1 MIIGIPRETRPGE
14 LRVAMTPTNVAYWTE
29 KNVQFVIQ
37 KDAGSAA
44 GFANADYKSVGASV
58 VKDRAEVFAQADI
71 VLQVQSFG
79 ANTVNGDDDLSLVKA
94 GQVIAG
100 MMDPL
105 GNSEVANT
113 VAKTQATA
121 IAMELVPRISRAQ
134 SMDVLSSMA
143 TLAGYKAV
151 LIGAAAAPRIMPM
164 LMTAAGTLQPMRTL
178 IMGVGVAGLQACA
191 TAKRLGGVVEAY
203 DVRPAAREQIL
214 SVGAKP
220 VELDLETE
228 SSEGAGGYAK
238 EQSAEFLQRQQ
249 ELMTEVL
256 AQQDLVITTAAVP
269 GAKSPIL
276 VTTDMVK
283 AMKPGAVIVDLA
295 AERGGNCEL
304 TELGKTVVK
313 HGVTI
318 IGPENLAATVATHG
332 SEMYGKNM
340 ETLLGHIIDED
351 GNLKLDFEDEI
362 IYSTVI
368 AHDGDVPHTMMR
380 DRLGLPALEMAAP
393 EEVATPEKGTP
404 AAETADSD
412 TQNSDTSDTS
422 DTKAGDA

>member
-1 MIIGIPRETRPGE
+1 MIIGIPGETRPGE
-14 LRVAMTPTNVAYWTE
+14 LRVAMIPANVAVWTE
-29 KNVQFVIQ
+29 KNIQFLVQ

-44 GFANADYKSVGASV
+44 GFTDADYQSAGATIV
-58 VKDRAEVFAQADI
+58 NDRAEIFAQADI
-71 VLQVQSFG
+71 VMQVQCIGS
-79 ANTVNGDDDLSLVKA
+79 NTVNGDDDLNLIRD

-105 GNSEVANT
+105 GNSEVANVMANT
-113 VAKTQATA
+113 RATA

-151 LIGAAAAPRIMPM
+151 LLGAAAAPRIMPM
-164 LMTAAGTLQPMRTL
+164 LMTAAGTLQPMRAL

-191 TAKRLGGVVEAY
+191 TAKRLGAVVEAY

-228 SSEGAGGYAK
+228 SSEDTGGYAK
-238 EQSAEFLQRQQ
+238 EQSAEFIQRQQ

-256 AQQDLVITTAAVP
+256 AEQDLVITTAAVP

-276 VTTDMVK
+276 VTADMVK

-304 TELGKTVVK
+304 TQLGKTVVE
-313 HGVTI
+313 HDVII

-332 SEMYGKNM
+332 SQMFGTNM

-368 AHDGDVPHTMMR
+368 SHAGEVPHAMMR
-380 DRLGLPALEMAAP
+380 DRLGLTALAVEEPPAEDSP
-393 EEVATPEKGTP
+393 EDEDN
-404 AAETADSD
+404 ADD
-412 TQNSDTSDTS
+412 TQS